1 MAVSATPD
9 TNVQDLAPEDLALIE
24 SQYIRVLSGVV
35 ATAEMLR
42 AVEAEKNRL
51 GELAQGTVPIGLK
64 MLDNARREY
73 RATLQR
79 ASQVANSL
87 GVVIPVEMMAAGA
100 PISSTSGDVG
110 AVTSETFGG
119 GRKGEERFDRMT
131 KDIMSGGVA
140 PAASVVNLGRTLAQ
154 KAIAKLG
161 ARKAVNAAGGF
172 ARVAAANGKR
182 AATSLARAG
191 KAFVTPAMQTA
202 ITSAVAWF
210 AAAAAIRIAGPGAG
224 GFLGNLLSTPGGL
237 ILGGLALYLFVNRR

>member
-87 GVVIPVEMMAAGA
+87 GVVIPVEMMAAAA
-100 PISSTSGDVG
+100 PVSTSGDVG

-119 GRKGEERFDRMT
+119 GKKGEERFDRMT

-172 ARVAAANGKR
+172 ARVAASSGKR
-182 AATSLARAG
+182 AAASLARAG
-191 KAFVTPAMQTA
+191 KAFVTPAMQAA

-210 AAAAAIRIAGPGAG
+210 AAAAAIRIAGPGIG
-224 GFLGNLLSTPGGL
+224 SGLGNLLSTPGGL
-237 ILGGLALYLFVNRR
+237 IVAGLALYLFVNRR